1 MEKRSTKI
9 AYFVALG
16 VFIVLLV
23 ILGIQFKG
31 KENPVFVGD
40 GAFYTTGDGV
50 FLDGIQRTVDDSEGS
65 KYALDGSYY
74 VSPEAGTYFEL
85 SEDGN
90 TIVGA
95 DGTEYVKS
103 EEKSKDV
110 NGVEYTTY
118 EEKVYSETPFAGT
131 FWSLLPP
138 IVAIV
143 LALISK
149 EVYSSLFLGCL
160 VGALLYTQ
168 FAPWDTIV
176 TLVGADYG
184 IISVLADSGNMGI
197 IVFLVTLGI
206 MVDLMNKGGGSEAF
220 GRWAKKTVHT
230 RCGAQLLTMLLG
242 VLIFVDDYFNCL
254 TVGSVMRP
262 VTDRQ
267 KVSRAKLAYLIDS
280 TAAPICIIAPVSS
293 WAAAVTSS
301 VPAGSGINGFT
312 MFLRTIPYNYYAVM
326 TVVMSLFLIFT
337 GAEFGPMKLNEDNA
351 QNGDLFTTADRP
363 YGDDVDD
370 GSDTN
375 GHVIDLIAPVLVLIA
390 ACIFGMVYTGG
401 FFEGVDFI
409 TAFADCNASAGLVLG
424 SSIALL
430 FTFVFYRVRSVMT
443 FQDFAA
449 CIPEGFKAMVSPML
463 ILSLAWTLSGM
474 TGLLGAK
481 YYVANLLGSS
491 AAALQY
497 LLPFIIFLVAVFLAF
512 ATGTSWGTFSILIP
526 IVCQAFPDG
535 EMLVVSIAACL
546 SGAVCGDHCSPISD
560 TTIMASAGAHCSHV
574 NHVSTQLPYAITAAA
589 CSAVCYV
596 ITGLA
601 QAVLGSRASLVTSLV
616 LLVVAIVL
624 ELAVLS
630 VIRARTRAKTSG
642 DAA

>member
-1 MEKRSTKI
+1 MKNK
-9 AYFVALG
+9 
-16 VFIVLLV
+16 
-23 ILGIQFKG
+23 
-31 KENPVFVGD
+31 N
-40 GAFYTTGDGV
+40 
-50 FLDGIQRTVDDSEGS
+50 
-65 KYALDGSYY
+65 
-74 VSPEAGTYFEL
+74 L
-85 SEDGN
+85 SW
-90 TIVGA
+90 VGA
-95 DGTEYVKS
+95 LFVFALLLWCTAVTPGKVADPAT
-103 EEKSKDV
+103 
-110 NGVEYTTY
+110 YTCA
-118 EEKVYSETPFAGT
+118 VYST
-131 FWSLLPP
+131 FFSLLPP
-138 IVAIV
+138 VIAIV
-143 LALISK
+143 LALNTK
-149 EVYSSLFLGCL
+149 EVYTSLL
-160 VGALLYTQ
+160 VGIASGALLY
-168 FAPWDTIV
+168 ANGNLELALN
-176 TLVGADYG
+176 TLFFNEDGG
-184 IISVLADSGNMGI
+184 MITKLSDSGNVGI
-197 IVFLVTLGI
+197 LAFLVMLGI
-206 MVDLMNKGGGSEAF
+206 LVALMNKAGGSAAF
-220 GRWAKKTVHT
+220 GRWASTHIHS
-230 RCGAQLLTMLLG
+230 RAGAQFATLLLG
-242 VLIFVDDYFNCL
+242 VMIFVDDYFNCL

-351 QNGDLFTTADRP
+351 KNGDLFTTADRP

-370 GSDTN
+370 GNDTN

-481 YYVANLLGSS
+481 YYVANLLSGS

-497 LLPFIIFLVAVFLAF
+497 MLPVIIFLVAVFLAF

-589 CSAVCYV
+589 CSAVCYI

-601 QAVLGSRASLVTSLV
+601 QAVLGNRASLVTSLV